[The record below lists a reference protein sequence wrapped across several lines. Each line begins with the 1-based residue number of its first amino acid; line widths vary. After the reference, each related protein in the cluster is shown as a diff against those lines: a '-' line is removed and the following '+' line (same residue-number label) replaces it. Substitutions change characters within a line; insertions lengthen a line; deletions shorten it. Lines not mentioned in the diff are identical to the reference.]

1 MRLTKQAHTV
11 NLPAAI
17 KRTGGVIMKRVFF
30 AAVCLVVLAM
40 PAAADEAKKP
50 LKTQKDKVSYLIG
63 VDMGRRLKMELEKQS
78 VDFDAAIIAN
88 AIRDVLSGGT
98 MLLTDDELQ
107 TVRAELQEELQA
119 KNRERT
125 KELAEKNKKEG
136 EAFLA
141 ANAKNEG
148 VKTTASGLQYRVLT
162 QGKGKMPKKTDTVTV
177 KYRGTFVDGTE
188 FDSSEKRGKPATF
201 SLDQVIAG
209 WTEALMLM
217 NEGSTWRIVVPSNLA
232 YGPLGMPGSPI
243 GPHAVLVFEIEL
255 LTVQDAVLLN
265 MQPGPAVKG
274 K

>member
-1 MRLTKQAHTV
+1 
-11 NLPAAI
+11 
-17 KRTGGVIMKRVFF
+17 MKRVLLT
-30 AAVCLVVLAM
+30 VLCLVVLATPVM
-40 PAAADEAKKP
+40 ADEIKTP

-88 AIRDVLSGGT
+88 AIKDILSGGKL
-98 MLLTDDELQ
+98 LLTDDELQ
-107 TVRAELQEELQA
+107 TVRTALQEELQA
-119 KNRERT
+119 KNREKT
-125 KELAEKNKKEG
+125 KELAEKNKREG

-148 VKTTASGLQYRVLT
+148 FQTTASGLQYKVLVKGT
-162 QGKGKMPKKTDTVTV
+162 GKMPKKTDTVTV
-177 KYRGTFVDGTE
+177 KYRGTFIDGTE

-217 NEGSTWRIVVPSNLA
+217 NEGSKWQIVVPSKLA
-232 YGPLGMPGSPI
+232 YGPLGMPGSSI
-243 GPHAVLVFEIEL
+243 GPHAVLIFEIEL
-255 LTVQDAVLLN
+255 LTVQDTVLLN
-265 MQPGPAVKG
+265 MQPGPEVKG